1 MEIVV
6 NHVTK
11 TIKNITVIEDVS
23 LTLTSGTIYGLRGVN
38 GSGKTMLM
46 RLIAGLIRPT
56 EGTITIDGK
65 VLGKDISF
73 PPDIGMLIENPAFI
87 DHYTATQN
95 LKLIANIHRKVG
107 EERICEVLEQVGLGA
122 DDPRKY
128 KQFSL
133 GMKQRLGIAGAILE
147 YPALLLIDEPTNA
160 LDTDGIEMVRDL
172 LLEQKQRGALII
184 LACHDF
190 SVLRELSA
198 EIYLVREGRVTPYE
212 TQDKSE

>member
-73 PPDIGMLIENPAFI
+73 PPA
-87 DHYTATQN
+87 QN

-107 EERICEVLEQVGLGA
+107 EERIREVLEQVGLGA

-190 SVLRELSA
+190 SVLRELSD

>member
-73 PPDIGMLIENPAFI
+73 PRYSSSF
-87 DHYTATQN
+87 
-95 LKLIANIHRKVG
+95 
-107 EERICEVLEQVGLGA
+107 LGF
-122 DDPRKY
+122 
-128 KQFSL
+128 QL
-133 GMKQRLGIAGAILE
+133 
-147 YPALLLIDEPTNA
+147 TNYY
-160 LDTDGIEMVRDL
+160 GVFY
-172 LLEQKQRGALII
+172 G
-184 LACHDF
+184 
-190 SVLRELSA
+190 
-198 EIYLVREGRVTPYE
+198 
-212 TQDKSE
+212 